1 MHIIRKME
9 SLFVG
14 QPLVRENHICSSHVA
29 LINSDGTLTR
39 TGDAAVGCITNRA
52 IVSAF
57 ATSLNMPLGTVKR
70 LLGGREDMNQFQNSP
85 DVQRL
90 LQFAGSL
97 AR

>member
-1 MHIIRKME
+1 MTKM
-9 SLFVG
+9 SLYSLDN
-14 QPLVRENHICSSHVA
+14 PLVRENHICSSHVA

-57 ATSLNMPLGTVKR
+57 AASLNIPLGTVKG
-70 LLGGREDMNQFQNSP
+70 LLGGIVDMNQFQNSP

>member
-1 MHIIRKME
+1 M
-9 SLFVG
+9 
-14 QPLVRENHICSSHVA
+14 A

-39 TGDAAVGCITNRA
+39 SGDAAVGCITNRS

-57 ATSLNMPLGTVKR
+57 TASLNIPLGTVKG
-70 LLGGREDMNQFQNSP
+70 LLGGIVDINRFQNSP